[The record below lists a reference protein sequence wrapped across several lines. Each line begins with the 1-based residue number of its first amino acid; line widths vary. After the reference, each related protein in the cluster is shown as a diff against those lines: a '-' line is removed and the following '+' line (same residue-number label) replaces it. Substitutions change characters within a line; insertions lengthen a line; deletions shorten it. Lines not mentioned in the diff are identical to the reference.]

1 MIGSFILRIRG
12 LRTAVFDNGVFIME
26 QYSHYTAALESCIR
40 SYSHVILLIWG
51 MLLAAIV
58 ALLFI
63 SKGEGKKGRVQTR
76 KSILCIFLIGVVIS
90 LIVYCIYILPIKKD
104 MQETA
109 YEVYAGEFY
118 VEECYG
124 SKTHVYM
131 TIKCD
136 SQNKVKRYT
145 VLCDVKEVEN
155 YTTYNGV
162 IVYGKYSKYLLD
174 MDLSDTDLN
183 D

>member
-1 MIGSFILRIRG
+1 
-12 LRTAVFDNGVFIME
+12 ME
-26 QYSHYTAALESCIR
+26 QYSHYTAALESCIN
-40 SYSHVILLIWG
+40 SYTHVILLIWG
-51 MLLAAIV
+51 MLLATIV

-63 SKGEGKKGRVQTR
+63 SKGEGKKGKAQTG
-76 KSILCIFLIGVVIS
+76 KSILWVLLLGVVTS
-90 LIVYCIYILPIKKD
+90 LLVYCIYILPIQKD
-104 MQETA
+104 IQETA

-136 SQNKVKRYT
+136 NQNKVKRYT
-145 VLCDVKEVEN
+145 VLCDVKEVDN